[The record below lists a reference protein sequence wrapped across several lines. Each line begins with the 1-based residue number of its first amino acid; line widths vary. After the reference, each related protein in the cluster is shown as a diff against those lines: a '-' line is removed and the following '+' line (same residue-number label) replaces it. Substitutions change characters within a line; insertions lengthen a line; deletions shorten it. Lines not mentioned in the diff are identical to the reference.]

1 MWGILTTKYT
11 KYTKRGKGS
20 DGALE
25 EELKMDDLIY
35 ADEVYAMVSI

>member
-11 KYTKRGKGS
+11 KYTKRGQGS
-20 DGALE
+20 VGALG

-35 ADEVYAMVSI
+35 ADEVYAKVSI